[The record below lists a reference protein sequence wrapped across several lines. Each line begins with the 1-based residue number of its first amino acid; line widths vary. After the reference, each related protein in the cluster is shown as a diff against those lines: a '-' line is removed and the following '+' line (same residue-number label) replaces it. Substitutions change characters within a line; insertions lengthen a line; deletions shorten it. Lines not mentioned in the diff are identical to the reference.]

1 MKRAEYIPSA
11 KVDLKNLRL
20 YLTRASGSRDVSRK
34 FIARLRAHCD
44 HLASLPFRMG
54 TERPDLGPEV
64 RSSAFEAYVV
74 FFRYRGDHFEVVN
87 IIEGH
92 RDMPGYFSK

>member
-1 MKRAEYIPSA
+1 
-11 KVDLKNLRL
+11 
-20 YLTRASGSRDVSRK
+20 
-34 FIARLRAHCD
+34 
-44 HLASLPFRMG
+44 MG